1 MPRPRRVAVA
11 AALGAVAVFLATSA
25 LVARVLAA
33 RSDERAAAIAV
44 IKAQVRGDRGE
55 VLRLLDGCRPRPACA
70 TRVRRTVARLR
81 RSIPVDVLNVSDP
94 GISLG
99 SRTGATRV
107 AWRTGSELPVVQCIT
122 ARRTGNPLAGYEI
135 ALLDLSA
142 PIGREAGC

>member
-1 MPRPRRVAVA
+1 MPRPRGVIIA
-11 AALGAVAVFLATSA
+11 AALGAAAVFLVASA

-33 RSDERAAAIAV
+33 RAGERAAAIAV
-44 IKAQVRGDRGE
+44 VKAQARGDQRE
-55 VLRLLDGCRPRPACA
+55 VLRLLDGCRPRPGCA
-70 TRVRRTVARLR
+70 SRVRRTVARLR
-81 RSIPVDVLNVSDP
+81 RPLPVDVLNVSDP

-122 ARRTGNPLAGYEI
+122 ARRTGDPLAGYEI
-135 ALLDLSA
+135 RLLDLGA

>member
-1 MPRPRRVAVA
+1 VPRRRGVAIA
-11 AALGAVAVFLATSA
+11 AGLGAVAAFLLASA

-44 IKAQVRGDRGE
+44 VKAQARGDQRE
-55 VLRLLDGCRPRPACA
+55 VLRLLDGCRPRPNCQ
-70 TRVRRTVARLR
+70 TRVRRTVLRLR
-81 RSIPVDVLNVSDP
+81 RPLAVEVLNVSDP

-122 ARRTGNPLAGYEI
+122 SRRTGDPLVGYEI
-135 ALLDLSA
+135 ELLDLSA